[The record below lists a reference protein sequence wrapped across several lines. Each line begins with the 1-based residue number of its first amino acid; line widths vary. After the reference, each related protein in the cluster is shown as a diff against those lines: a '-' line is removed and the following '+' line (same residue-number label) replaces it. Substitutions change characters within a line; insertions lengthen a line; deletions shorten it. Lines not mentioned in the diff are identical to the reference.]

1 MREIE
6 QFILS
11 ARSLLCL
18 CWLLSATGCGRSGN
32 LVDRIRSGDSVKQV
46 TFGVHSNQVWVQRGR
61 TLTNPASVD
70 CLSRQ
75 IATSKEEALM
85 ESYNEARFV
94 LKSGYSE
101 EVILMVIP
109 EPKPLKVCL
118 GVNFGLFKD
127 PDWFLV
133 DIPAD
138 APGDLRGELLL
149 LANPTAKPPAG
160 QRRNE

>member
-1 MREIE
+1 M
-6 QFILS
+6 
-11 ARSLLCL
+11 
-18 CWLLSATGCGRSGN
+18 
-32 LVDRIRSGDSVKQV
+32 KQV
-46 TFGVHSNQVWVQRGR
+46 TFGVHSNQVWVQRGL

-75 IATSKEEALM
+75 IATSREGALM
-85 ESYNEARFV
+85 ERYNEAHFV

-118 GVNFGLFKD
+118 GVDFGALKD

-133 DIPAD
+133 DIPAN
-138 APGDLRGELLL
+138 APGDLREELLF
-149 LANPTAKPPAG
+149 LANPTDGAPVG
-160 QRRNE
+160 QSRNQ